1 MYVMVEFEET
11 HDRGAQEATTSA
23 TVSEGAGAGE
33 QEQWRE
39 GEQELKYGECR
50 GGDQGQ

>member
-1 MYVMVEFEET
+1 MYGMVGFEET

-33 QEQWRE
+33 QEQGGEW
-39 GEQELKYGECR
+39 EQELKHGESC
-50 GGDQGQ
+50 GWDQGQ